1 VIERPQR
8 MVLVGSVIGDLMF
21 RVPAL
26 PPRGGDLLGRAEPL
40 QAGGGFNV
48 IAAASRLGMPTA
60 LLGLVGT
67 GPIGKILRD
76 AMAGAGTELLLPPP
90 ADDTGICVGFVEPD
104 GERTFVTS
112 NGIES
117 RLEPADLAG
126 IRLRPTDAAYLSG
139 YDLAYEVNGGT
150 ISEWVPAAK
159 PSLVFDPGPLV
170 GDLAPERLAA
180 ILPFTW
186 ILTLNAR
193 ELRLLA
199 GPDDPAAALDG
210 ALGLVPAGA
219 YVIARDGKK
228 GCVVATRES
237 RVAVP
242 APVVTPVDTT
252 GAGDAH
258 TGSLLAALHDGL
270 GMVEAA
276 RRANAAAAFS
286 VTRQG
291 SATAPTP
298 GELAEFVATHPVAG
312 AG

>member
-8 MVLVGSVIGDLMF
+8 MVLIGSVIGDLMF
-21 RVPAL
+21 AVPEL

-60 LLGLVGT
+60 FLGLVGT

-76 AMAGAGTELLLPPP
+76 AMSATATELLLPPP

-112 NGIES
+112 NGVES
-117 RLEPADLAG
+117 RLAPSDLAW

-139 YDLAYEVNGGT
+139 YDLAYEVNGAT

-170 GDLAPERLAA
+170 ADIAPDRLAA
-180 ILPFTW
+180 ILPFTA

-193 ELRLLA
+193 ELRLITGIEDAA
-199 GPDDPAAALDG
+199 GALDRAVEMLPEG
-210 ALGLVPAGA
+210 AHVL
-219 YVIARDGKK
+219 ARDGKR

-237 RVAVP
+237 RVPVP
-242 APVVTPVDTT
+242 APVVTAIDTT

-258 TGSLLAALHDGL
+258 TGALLAALHDGL
-270 GMVEAA
+270 GMVEALA
-276 RRANAAAAFS
+276 RANAAAAFS
-286 VTRQG
+286 VTRRG

-298 GELAEFVATHPVAG
+298 AELAEFIATHPVAEG
-312 AG
+312 